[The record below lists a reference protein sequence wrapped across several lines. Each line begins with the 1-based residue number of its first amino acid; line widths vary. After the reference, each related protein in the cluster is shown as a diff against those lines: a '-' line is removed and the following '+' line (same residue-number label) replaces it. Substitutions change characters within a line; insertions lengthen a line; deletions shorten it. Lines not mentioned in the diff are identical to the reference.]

1 MRFWVVD
8 TFATSVFEGNPAAVC
23 LLEKELAPA
32 VLQKIAR
39 EFNVHETIFVTPLQN
54 QHFQTQIF
62 TPLDCES
69 VCGHGLMAA
78 AHVLWNELK
87 LDGLDPETLYFDTN
101 FGIFM
106 VTRSTTE
113 EADNSNWLTLHAGV
127 RQTEPTAVPDRL
139 INALGT
145 PPIAVSKCGP
155 IYVVEM
161 FNPKQVMRLD
171 PDIAKLEKVPCN
183 GIVVTAEGGQDV
195 PYDFMSRFFAPN
207 EGMKEDAV
215 TLWNHCFLGPYWM
228 NRLGRTTFTAMQT
241 AEGRTGLLHLDVQ
254 AEQIS
259 ISGEGITSLKGDL
272 CGVVNWALS
281 PGLFENIE

>member
-1 MRFWVVD
+1 MVD
-8 TFATSVFEGNPAAVC
+8 TFTTSVFDGNQAAVC
-23 LLEKELAPA
+23 LLEKELASS

-39 EFNVHETIFVTPLQN
+39 EFGTHETVFITPLQN

-69 VCGHGLMAA
+69 VCGHGVIAS
-78 AHVLWNELK
+78 AHVLWNELNIE
-87 LDGLDPETLYFDTN
+87 GLDPDTLYFDTN

-106 VTRSTTE
+106 VTRSTDE
-113 EADNSNWLTLHAGV
+113 GNHEIKELTLHAGA
-127 RQTEPTAVPDRL
+127 RKTELTAVPDRL
-139 INALGT
+139 INALGV

-161 FNPKQVMRLD
+161 FNPKQVIRLT

-183 GIVVTAEGGQDV
+183 GVVVTAEGEGGA

-228 NRLGRTTFTAMQT
+228 DRLGRTTFTAMQT
-241 AEGRTGLLHLDVQ
+241 DGNRMGFLHLDVQ
-254 AEQIS
+254 AEQIK
-259 ISGEGITSLKGDL
+259 ISGTGVTSLKGDL
-272 CGVVNWALS
+272 CGVMNWSLS
-281 PGLFENIE
+281 SDLFGNIA